1 MNTEIKATIE
11 RLISEED
18 SATERAR
25 LLVLLQISN
34 VMSDINEKNK
44 QLESKITESQN
55 FINHQRRA
63 SDRYAGAKKIII
75 AVAVASQAV
84 GGYFIS
90 QIIDYPKKTT
100 ADIVALERRVFMLE
114 SSLRIKDNPVPV
126 P

>member
-1 MNTEIKATIE
+1 MNNEIKATIE

-34 VMSDINEKNK
+34 VMTDINEKNK

-63 SDRYAGAKKIII
+63 SDRYAGAKKVLI
-75 AVAVASQAV
+75 ALAVVVQAV
-84 GGYFIS
+84 GGYYIS
-90 QIIDYPKKTT
+90 QIIDYPKKINN
-100 ADIVALERRVFMLE
+100 DLIALERRVFILE
-114 SSLRIKDNPVPV
+114 SDLRVKGAPIP
-126 P
+126 